1 MRSANSSQE
10 ALPLRTGYRN
20 LLEESLDTCSK
31 GARLVLLDHTANLG
45 NSMLNNW
52 KVGEYTVEH
61 LALETRTVN
70 ESRKVC
76 NLYGPGPQCLP
87 CIHEQIG
94 LPACLCPPNPFKLA

>member
-1 MRSANSSQE
+1 MTSFENPIHNRPARSLCVAPT
-10 ALPLRTGYRN
+10 LPRRRCPCGQ
-20 LLEESLDTCSK
+20 
-31 GARLVLLDHTANLG
+31 GTAIFW
-45 NSMLNNW
+45 NNW

-94 LPACLCPPNPFKLA
+94 LPACLCPPNPFKLT